1 MLSICFL
8 ISYTTNLQVD
18 LTFFYTSIC
27 WIKYFYAMTFYLS
40 FMWTFSLATAQ
51 VWVFRKLINKGCNLY
66 WECPPTTV
74 MALPTCIL
82 SLKMYDMALTGFF
95 FGVGVNL
102 VSHQSCVH
110 SQTFPMMFLTP
121 NIFCSGNSVTCKLKY
136 DLIKFQA

>member
-1 MLSICFL
+1 MQWYFILASCELFRWHCTGLSV
-8 ISYTTNLQVD
+8 QK
-18 LTFFYTSIC
+18 
-27 WIKYFYAMTFYLS
+27 IK
-40 FMWTFSLATAQ
+40 
-51 VWVFRKLINKGCNLY
+51 INKVCTLY